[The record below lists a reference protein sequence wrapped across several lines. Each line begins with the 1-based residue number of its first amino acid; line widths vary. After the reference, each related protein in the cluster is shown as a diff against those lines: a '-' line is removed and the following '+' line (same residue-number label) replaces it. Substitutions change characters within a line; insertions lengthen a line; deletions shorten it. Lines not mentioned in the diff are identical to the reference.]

1 MRGPAGGAGHDSH
14 RRIPPSLD
22 PDATPYALRHTE
34 AASTGFAT
42 KGEAVPLDPAIK
54 TVLDQLE
61 SAGGPALHEVSPG
74 EAREMMKLLTAIE
87 GEPEAVAR
95 VENRT
100 IAGVPVRVY
109 GGDGGPQP
117 ILVWYHGGGWV
128 IGDLDTADGVA
139 RKLANR
145 ANALVVSVDYRLAP
159 EHPYPAPVDDC
170 WAVLEWVAANGAEL
184 GGDPARIAVGG
195 DSAGGNLA
203 AVMAIKARD
212 AGLSLREQLLVYP
225 ATDLTLSFP
234 SIDENGEGYLL
245 TKDSMVWFTNHY
257 LGGADPKEPTI
268 SPYYADD
275 VSGVAPAHIITA
287 EFDPLR
293 DEGEAYGER
302 LKDAGVAVEAK
313 RYDGMIHGFYGL
325 AIVTPVADEAIESSA
340 AGLRAALA

>member
-1 MRGPAGGAGHDSH
+1 
-14 RRIPPSLD
+14 
-22 PDATPYALRHTE
+22 
-34 AASTGFAT
+34 
-42 KGEAVPLDPAIK
+42 VPLDPAIK

-61 SAGGPALHEVSPG
+61 SAGGPALHEVSPD
-74 EAREMMKLLTAIE
+74 EAREMMKLLTAVE
-87 GEPEAVAR
+87 GEPEPVAR
-95 VENRT
+95 VEDRT

-109 GGDGGPQP
+109 GAEDGRQP

-128 IGDLDTADGVA
+128 IGDLDTADGVV

-145 ANALVVSVDYRLAP
+145 TNALVVSVDYRLAP
-159 EHPYPAPVDDC
+159 EHPYPASTDDS

-203 AVMAIKARD
+203 AVMAIRARD
-212 AGLSLREQLLVYP
+212 AGLSLRGQLLVYP

-234 SIDENGEGYLL
+234 SVEANGEGYLL

-257 LGGADPKEPTI
+257 VGGADPKDPTI

-302 LKDAGVAVEAK
+302 LMDAGVPVDVK
-313 RYDGMIHGFYGL
+313 RYEGMIHGFYGL
-325 AIVTPVADEAIESSA
+325 GIITPVADEAIESSA
-340 AGLRAALA
+340 ASLRAALS

>member
-1 MRGPAGGAGHDSH
+1 M
-14 RRIPPSLD
+14 
-22 PDATPYALRHTE
+22 
-34 AASTGFAT
+34 
-42 KGEAVPLDPAIK
+42 PLDPAIK

-61 SAGGPALHEVSPG
+61 SVGGPALHEVSPA
-74 EAREMMKLLTAIE
+74 EARQMMKLLTAIE
-87 GEPEAVAR
+87 GEPEPVDR
-95 VENRT
+95 VEDRT

-109 GGDGGPQP
+109 GASGGPQP

-128 IGDLDTADGVA
+128 IGDLDTTDGVV

-145 ANALVVSVDYRLAP
+145 ANAVVVSVDYRLAP
-159 EHPYPAPVDDC
+159 EHPCPAPCDDC

-184 GGDPARIAVGG
+184 GGDPTRVAVGG

-203 AVMAIKARD
+203 ALMAIKARD
-212 AGLSLREQLLVYP
+212 AGVHLRRQLLVYP
-225 ATDLTLSFP
+225 AVDLTLSFP

-245 TKDSMVWFTNHY
+245 TKDSMVWFINHY
-257 LGGADPKEPTI
+257 LCGADPKDPQI

-275 VSGVAPAHIITA
+275 LGGVAPARILTA

-302 LKDAGVAVEAK
+302 LKDAGVPVEVE

-325 AIVTPVADEAIESSA
+325 GVVTPVAEQAIDASA
-340 AGLRAALA
+340 ADLRAAFA